1 MKMNGS
7 ISRILVKRIRSVAKV
22 ERIILFGSAAG
33 GRMNPDS
40 DLDILVLKAGR
51 KIARGEAAKIR
62 EAIGHVGYP
71 VDVMVLPV
79 ARFERFKETIGG
91 IEYPA
96 NRYGK
101 ILYATRSGAPA

>member
-1 MKMNGS
+1 MRVNGS
-7 ISRILVKRIRSVAKV
+7 VSRTLVRRIRSVGKV
-22 ERIILFGSAAG
+22 ERIILFGSAAR

-40 DLDILVLKAGR
+40 DLDILVLKAER
-51 KIARGEAAKIR
+51 RIARGEAAKIR

-71 VDVMVLPV
+71 VDVIVMPA

-96 NRYGK
+96 SHYGK
-101 ILYATRSGAPA
+101 TLYEARSGAPA

>member
-1 MKMNGS
+1 M
-7 ISRILVKRIRSVAKV
+7 LVRRIRSVAKV
-22 ERIILFGSAAG
+22 ERIILFGSAADG
-33 GRMNPDS
+33 CMNLDS

-51 KIARGEAAKIR
+51 RIPRGEAAKIR

-71 VDVMVLPV
+71 VDVIVMPV

-101 ILYATRSGAPA
+101 ILYATRSGATA